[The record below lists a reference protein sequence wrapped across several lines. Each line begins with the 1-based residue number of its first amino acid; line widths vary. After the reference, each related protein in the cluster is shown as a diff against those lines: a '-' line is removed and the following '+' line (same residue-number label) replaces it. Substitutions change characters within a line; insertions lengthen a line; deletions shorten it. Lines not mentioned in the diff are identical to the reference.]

1 MKKYNHIIVCGYPR
15 AGTTLFY
22 NMLRTTVKGYK
33 FYNRETRAI
42 NAHKNQPNVPK
53 ITKRPTD
60 ISDVPEIDSKIPNKK
75 FIVCI
80 RDPRSVLVSEHS
92 HAPGH
97 FKIGWDYAIATNRK
111 KGIVGKAPGLLKRH
125 NKVLQVPEPIYIY
138 YENLVQDPI
147 KIQKMLKKELGFEY
161 KGYFTDF
168 YKHNIPDTLALQ
180 LNGIRRVSSDRIES
194 WKKYPERI
202 KQQFN
207 ECPKLFDIVKYWGYE
222 ENDDWFNDL

>member
-1 MKKYNHIIVCGYPR
+1 MKYHHIIVCGYPR

-22 NMLRTTVKGYK
+22 NMLRTTVKNYK
-33 FYNRETRAI
+33 FYNRETKATD
-42 NAHKNQPNVPK
+42 AHKREPKVPK

-60 ISDVPEIDSKIPNKK
+60 ITDAKEIDSKIPNKK

-80 RDPRSVLVSEHS
+80 RDPRSILVSEHA

-111 KGIVGKAPGLLKRH
+111 KGIVGKAPGLLQRH
-125 NKVLQVPEPIYIY
+125 KKVLQVPDPIFIY
-138 YENLVQDPI
+138 YEDLVTDPVS
-147 KIQKMLKKELGFEY
+147 IQKMLKKELGFKY

-168 YKHNIPDTLALQ
+168 YKHDIPEQLKLQ
-180 LNGIRRVSSDRIES
+180 LNGVREVSQDRIDS
-194 WKKYPERI
+194 WKNYPERI

-207 ECPKLFDIVKYWGYE
+207 ECPKLFEIVKYWGYE
-222 ENDDWFNDL
+222 KDDSWFDRL